1 MPVLFFIFL
10 KPFLPFSRSFF
21 GKICSLGFHFF
32 ILFLS
37 GFSLFGQPKKV
48 EEAQIAAQF
57 LAEKNYPKA
66 AESYKKAIVQA
77 ERKKD
82 WRRWASLQAPYLEAL
97 YHQNLVNELIS
108 FGEIAAD
115 QREKFATQEA
125 ELGKVYNLL
134 GVTYFYKKRNANA
147 AKDSYE
153 KALAFREKVF
163 GKQHPEV
170 GKVCY
175 NLAIVYESFYDFENA
190 LSLVERAI
198 QIQEQHLKAT
208 APKEDQDDLREI
220 SRYYTLAAALM
231 RKKGDNA
238 AAEKYCLRSM
248 EIDEKINNRIGL
260 VKTYELLALLHK
272 DQQANERA
280 LEYALRAYHLSK
292 ELYGE
297 EEKQKYVSVENT
309 LGTIYQN
316 KQDYH
321 KALIHLQNA
330 YHSYLKLYG
339 KKHDFVAK
347 VLNNLGRVYSSLQQN
362 NTAVLYHR
370 QSLQIFK
377 DLYGELHNDVAWTK
391 SLLAS
396 AFFRQQEYDSA
407 RLYAKQALDDRILLF
422 GHGNLKTSDSFRTLA
437 SFERKERNYS
447 GAYLYLQEAISSNL
461 GYAQTEKEAR
471 ALLEKMDFLRSQ
483 NAAILL
489 HLLKEWADVRK
500 EWAMNE
506 HNLVLREEYLKE
518 AYQIYQTC
526 ERLIDFRRKS
536 LSSKSD
542 KIELGNLAID
552 IYASKVALADLFYK
566 KSQKYQFLEEA
577 FLASESGKAVV
588 LLEAMAEVEAKTNA
602 GIPDSLLEKEKIIK
616 NDLAKINK
624 EIADNDDRNK
634 MLELQNQRFE
644 LNRRYEDF
652 VRFLETQYPNY
663 YNLKLNTQQAKISE
677 VQAELDE
684 KTAVISYLWDYEQR
698 QLFSFLITAKNISI
712 QRIENSLEIE
722 KHLNGLRN
730 SIIYD
735 APHIYLK
742 SAYIL
747 YQKLIPTLPK
757 KIENIVFIPDGKLN
771 LLPFEALLTKDPVR
785 RGEDQERTDYEKF
798 SYLLE
803 KYNISYSYSATLWLQ
818 QRKREK
824 STAPL
829 SFLAFAPSFTNA
841 AQKHLVVA
849 ADTQRSNFTPIPATL
864 EEVRFISQIFTKQK
878 AQTAIY
884 LQDQAT
890 EYQFKAL
897 DLTQYRYVH
906 LATHGFI
913 NESRPELSGV
923 ALYAEN
929 QEDGILYLDEIF
941 NLQMKADLVLLSAC
955 ETGLGKISRGEG
967 VIGLSRALL
976 YAGADNVCVSLW
988 KVADNSTSLMMRQF
1002 FQYLLPQNLGKYPFD
1017 KARALRQAK
1026 LQLIKQKKYARP
1038 YYWSPFIMIG
1048 K

>member
-1 MPVLFFIFL
+1 MGFPL
-10 KPFLPFSRSFF
+10 
-21 GKICSLGFHFF
+21 LG
-32 ILFLS
+32 
-37 GFSLFGQPKKV
+37 QQKKV
-48 EEAQIAAQF
+48 EEAQMAAQF
-57 LAEKNYPKA
+57 LADKNYPKA
-66 AESYKKAIVQA
+66 AESYQKAILQA
-77 ERKKD
+77 ERRQD
-82 WRRWASLQAPYLEAL
+82 WVAWAALQAPYLEAL

-108 FGEIAAD
+108 LGELAAD
-115 QREKFATQEA
+115 KRVRFKNQEV
-125 ELGKVYNLL
+125 ELGKIYNLL
-134 GVTYFYKKRNANA
+134 GVTYFYKKRNLDA
-147 AKDSYE
+147 ARDSYE
-153 KALAFREKVF
+153 KALAFREQTF

-175 NLAIVYESFYDFENA
+175 NLAILYESYFDFENA
-190 LSLVERAI
+190 LLLLERAI
-198 QIQEQHLKAT
+198 QIQEQNLKAT
-208 APKEDQDDLREI
+208 APDESQADLREI
-220 SRYYTLAAALM
+220 SRYYTLAAAIT
-231 RKKGDNA
+231 RKKGDNT
-238 AAEKYCLRSM
+238 AAEKYCLRSI
-248 EIDEKINNRIGL
+248 EIDKKINNRVGL
-260 VKTYELLALLHK
+260 IKTYELLALLHK
-272 DQQANERA
+272 DQQANDRA

-316 KQDYH
+316 KHDYH

-362 NTAVLYHR
+362 SAAVMYHK
-370 QSLQIFK
+370 QSLQAFRE
-377 DLYGELHNDVAWTK
+377 LYGELHNDVAWTK

-407 RLYAKQALDDRILLF
+407 RLYARQALDDRILLF
-422 GHGNLKTSDSFRTLA
+422 GRGNLKTSDSFRTLA
-437 SFERKERNYS
+437 SFERKERGYAD
-447 GAYLYLQEAISSNL
+447 AYLHLQEAILSNL
-461 GYAQTEKEAR
+461 GYTQVEKENT
-471 ALLEKMDFLRSQ
+471 ALLEKIDFLRSQ

-500 EWAMNE
+500 EWAMSE
-506 HNLVLREEYLKE
+506 HNLVLREQYLE
-518 AYQIYQTC
+518 QAYQIYQIC
-526 ERLIDFRRKS
+526 ENLIDFRRKS

-552 IYASKVALADLFYK
+552 IYASKVGLADLFYK

-602 GIPDSLLEKEKIIK
+602 GIPDSLLQKEKIIK
-616 NDLAKINK
+616 DNLAKINK

-634 MLELQNQRFE
+634 MLALQNERFE
-644 LNRRYEDF
+644 LNRKYEDF

-663 YNLKLNTQQAKISE
+663 YNLKLNTQQARLSD

-698 QLFSFLITAKNISI
+698 QLFSFLITKTQIGV
-712 QRIENSLEIE
+712 QRIENSVEIE

-757 KIENIVFIPDGKLN
+757 NIDNIVFIPDGKLN
-771 LLPFEALLTKDPVR
+771 LLPFEALLTKNPIR
-785 RGEDQERTDYEKF
+785 KEEDEERTDYEKL

-803 KYNISYSYSATLWLQ
+803 DYNISYSYSATLWLQ

-824 STAPL
+824 STEPL
-829 SFLAFAPSFTNA
+829 RFLAFAPSFTNA
-841 AQKHLVVA
+841 AQKHLIVA

-864 EEVRFISQIFTKQK
+864 EEVRFISQIFAKQK

-884 LQDQAT
+884 TQDQAT
-890 EYQFKAL
+890 EYQFKGL

-941 NLQMKADLVLLSAC
+941 NLQMKADLVMLSAC
-955 ETGLGKISRGEG
+955 ETGLGKISKGEG

-988 KVADNSTSLMMRQF
+988 KVADNSTSLMMQQF
-1002 FQYLLPQNLGKYPFD
+1002 FQYLLHQNLDKYPFD